1 MKFVFEKDGE
11 TVTAEMQKQAGYNY
25 AQKHGYTVI
34 EAVNTDPAPIPLEE
48 MGEMF
53 LDHEFR
59 ILLLEY
65 GSE

>member
-1 MKFVFEKDGE
+1 MKFVFEKSGG
-11 TVTAEMQKQAGYNY
+11 TVIAEMPEQAGYDY
-25 AQKHGYTVI
+25 AKKHGYNVI

-53 LDHEFR
+53 LDHEYR